1 MTPRHDPAC
10 PWCPH
15 HHHGDGLTA
24 HKATQLALP
33 IPRKHARRAREVRSD
48 SAPDT
53 IHKPRKVRN
62 PR

>member
-1 MTPRHDPAC
+1 MTRHDPAC

-33 IPRKHARRAREVRSD
+33 IPRKHARRAREMRTAH
-48 SAPDT
+48 APDT
-53 IHKPRKVRN
+53 TPTPPSARKPR
-62 PR
+62 